1 MTHSKLNIL
10 IADDDE
16 GDRKQVK
23 RALGQ
28 TGLSFD
34 CVEVTSIEEAI
45 AACNRCAFDCAIVDY
60 RMPGNDTLIG
70 ITALRERHPHLSI
83 IMATG
88 YGDETIATEAMK
100 RGAADYI
107 PKRHI
112 DAGSITRAIQD
123 AVMKATERRKLA
135 QQREE
140 LEKYTSMLMH
150 DLEALEAKARD
161 ARIDH
166 LTGLSGRPMFLEQ
179 AVALRRRSAATAILF
194 IDLDGFKEIN
204 DRFGHS
210 HGNAVLVQ
218 TANALRSSLRDAD
231 VVGRVGGDEFVVCL
245 AGAPESIEETATKIT
260 ERIVKTIAEIGSNLG
275 CSVGIVLTGA
285 DTGDLDTDI
294 RRADEAMYRAKR
306 AGKNRFVIHGR
317 P

>member
-1 MTHSKLNIL
+1 MTQGKLNIL

-23 RALGQ
+23 RALRR
-28 TGLSFD
+28 TGFAFD

-45 AACNRCAFDCAIVDY
+45 AACNERAFDCAIVDY
-60 RMPGNDTLIG
+60 RMPGNDELIG
-70 ITALRERHPHLSI
+70 ISALQERHPNLCI

-88 YGDETIATEAMK
+88 YGDETVATEAMK
-100 RGAADYI
+100 RGASDYI
-107 PKRHI
+107 PKKHI
-112 DAGSITRAIQD
+112 HAGSIARAIEE
-123 AVMKATERRKLA
+123 AVAKAAERRKLA
-135 QQREE
+135 LQRDE
-140 LEKYTSMLMH
+140 LEKYTSMLVH
-150 DLEALEAKARD
+150 DLEALEVKAHE

-179 AVALRRRSAATAILF
+179 ASALRSRSAATAILF

-210 HGNAVLVQ
+210 HGDAVLVQ
-218 TANALRSSLRDAD
+218 TAKALRSSVRDAD

-260 ERIVKTIAEIGSNLG
+260 ERIVKTIAEFGSNLG
-275 CSVGIVLTGA
+275 CSVGIALTGA
-285 DTGDLDTDI
+285 DTADLETDI
-294 RRADEAMYRAKR
+294 CHADEAMYRAKK

>member
-150 DLEALEAKARD
+150 DLEALEA
-161 ARIDH
+161 
-166 LTGLSGRPMFLEQ
+166 
-179 AVALRRRSAATAILF
+179 
-194 IDLDGFKEIN
+194 
-204 DRFGHS
+204 
-210 HGNAVLVQ
+210 
-218 TANALRSSLRDAD
+218 
-231 VVGRVGGDEFVVCL
+231 
-245 AGAPESIEETATKIT
+245 PESIEETATKIP

-294 RRADEAMYRAKR
+294 RHADEAMYRAKR